1 MDFGAIFWI
10 TLIILVLTGLKIGHW
25 KLFEKAGH
33 PGWAALV
40 PVYNWVIWLKIIGKP
55 TWWAALLLIPVVG
68 VLVWVAMTIDLVR
81 AFGKYKLQEHAA
93 SLFIFPYFLPKIGFD
108 PKVKYLGPP
117 DTHKDVPA
125 KGQIR
130 EWGDAILFAGVS
142 ALIIRTL
149 FIEAFMIPTSSMERT
164 LMAGDFLF
172 VSKFHYGAR
181 TPMVPL
187 SVPFIH
193 NKINLGGVPIPSYV
207 GAVQLP
213 YWRIP
218 GFRNVKR
225 NDIVVFNYPAH
236 DIDDLNDGAGLV
248 KPTSMK
254 ENYIKR
260 CVAVA
265 GDTLQVIDQQVHIN
279 GVPGYNPPNMQYEYQ
294 VATNGTGFSNK
305 RLNDLGFRE
314 FRRPTYENPN
324 PNLNPNYAPTSQ
336 RGIYTFF
343 MPDSIARLIRGFE
356 NVKKVDTMYRK
367 AGATDQNVYPIGPMG
382 GLQGMDLPEDDPFNW
397 NIDNYGPIVLPRRGM
412 TVELT
417 PENMAIY
424 WRVIGTYEGHDLQWT
439 EGKVMIDGEVAT
451 SYTFGMDYYWMMG
464 DNRHNSEDSR
474 IWGFVPETHVVGR
487 PLFVFF
493 SYESD
498 FGVRWNRIGTKYT
511 H

>member
-1 MDFGAIFWI
+1 MELGAIFWI
-10 TLIILVLTGLKIGHW
+10 TLIVLFLIGLKIGHW
-25 KLFEKAGH
+25 KLFEKAGQ

-40 PVYNWVIWLKIIGKP
+40 PVYCWVVWLKIIGKP
-55 TWWAALLLIPVVG
+55 TWWAVLLLIPVIG

-81 AFGKYKLQEHAA
+81 AFGKYKLKEHAA
-93 SLFIFPYFLPKIGFD
+93 SLFLFPVYLPLIGFD
-108 PKVKYLGPP
+108 SKVQYLGAP
-117 DTHKDVPA
+117 DSHKNVPA

-181 TPMVPL
+181 MPMMPL

-193 NKINLGGVPIPSYV
+193 NKIKLGESSFPSYLKFLE
-207 GAVQLP
+207 LP
-213 YWRIP
+213 YWRFP
-218 GFRNVKR
+218 GFRDVER

-248 KPTSMK
+248 EPTSMK

-265 GDTLQVIDQQVHIN
+265 GDTLQIVDQQVHIN
-279 GVPGYNPPNMQYEYQ
+279 GKIGYNPPNMQYEYQ
-294 VATNGTGFSNK
+294 VVTDGSGFSNE
-305 RLNDLGFRE
+305 RLNQLGFRE
-314 FRRPTYENPN
+314 FKRPTFQNPN
-324 PNLNPNYAPTSQ
+324 PNANPNYFPAVQ
-336 RGIYTFF
+336 RGTYTFF
-343 MPDSIARLIRGFE
+343 MPDSIAKIIKGFS
-356 NVKKVDTMYRK
+356 NVKKVDTIYRR
-367 AGATDQNVYPIGPMG
+367 AGSWDSNTYPKEKN
-382 GLQGMDLPEDDPFNW
+382 PEGKFFDW
-397 NIDNYGPIVLPRRGM
+397 NIDNFGPIVIPAKGM
-412 TVELT
+412 TVKLT
-417 PENMAIY
+417 EENVSIY
-424 WRVIGTYEGHDLQWT
+424 WRVIDAYEGHDISV
-439 EGKVMIDGEVAT
+439 ENNAIMIDGQVAT
-451 SYTFGMDYYWMMG
+451 EYTFEMDYYWMMG

-474 IWGFVPETHVVGR
+474 FWGFVPETHIVGR

-493 SYESD
+493 SYEAD